1 MKLLVD
7 TQAFL
12 WFINGSRALSTRG
25 KASLE
30 NEAYTVYFSAAS
42 YWEICIKI
50 SLGKLQL
57 ATGWQATIFDQLV
70 ANNFIWLPIKREHCE
85 GIGLLPWMHRDPF
98 DRLLIAQAICDKL
111 VLVTND
117 KNVRAYSVPTLW

>member
-12 WFINGSRALSTRG
+12 WFINGSRALSNRG
-25 KASLE
+25 KSSLE
-30 NEAYTVYFSAAS
+30 NEAHTIYFSAAS

-57 ATGWQATIFDQLV
+57 ATGWQTTIFDQLV
-70 ANNFIWLPIKREHCE
+70 GNNFIWLPIKREHCE
-85 GIGLLPWMHRDPF
+85 EIVLLPWLHRDPF
-98 DRLLIAQAICDKL
+98 DRLLIAQAICDRL
-111 VLVTND
+111 VLVTSD
-117 KNVRAYSVPTLW
+117 KNFRGYSVPTLW

>member
-12 WFINGSRALSTRG
+12 WFINGSRALSARG
-25 KASLE
+25 RSSLE
-30 NEAYTVYFSAAS
+30 NEAHTVYFSAVS

-57 ATGWQATIFDQLV
+57 AKGWQATIFEQLV
-70 ANNFIWLPIKREHCE
+70 ANNFIWLPIEREHCE
-85 GIGLLPWMHRDPF
+85 GIVLLPWMHRDPF
-98 DRLLIAQAICDKL
+98 DRLLLAQAIYEEL
-111 VLVTND
+111 VIVTSD
-117 KNVRAYSVPTLW
+117 KNVRAYQVPTIW